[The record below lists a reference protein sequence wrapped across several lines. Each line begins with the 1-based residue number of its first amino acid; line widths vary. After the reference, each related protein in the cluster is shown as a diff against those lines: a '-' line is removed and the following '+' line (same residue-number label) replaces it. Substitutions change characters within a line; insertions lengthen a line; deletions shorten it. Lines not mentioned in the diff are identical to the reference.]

1 MFINAYFRT
10 LFFVP
15 FLWIASA
22 SAQPAATVPEPA
34 TLQMQ
39 LDVVVTPKMGG
50 TPVPELRREDFTVL
64 DNKVVQ
70 PITSFKAVGGN
81 EVPTEVI
88 LVIDAVN
95 TYYSTIEY
103 ERGEITKF
111 LRANGGH
118 LAHPTSLAVVT
129 DTGTQI
135 QEGFSTDGDALGDSL
150 AGYTIGLRDLR
161 RSAGFYGA
169 EERFQLSMNALQMLT
184 TREANRPGRKLIL
197 WISPEWPLLSGPEVE
212 LDTKEEQNLFSRV
225 VALSTSLRQ
234 ARVTLYSIDPLG
246 VDEDLGRAGFYKEF
260 IKGAIKP
267 SQTQIG
273 DLGLQV
279 LAVQSGGLALNS
291 TGVAAL
297 LQESVDDTEAYY
309 ELAFETHP
317 SERSNE
323 YHSIEIKL
331 VRSGFVARSR
341 EGYYSHPTVPGSFA
355 DRLDRLPLIQS
366 SPTPN

>member
-1 MFINAYFRT
+1 MLINTRFGK

-15 FLWIASA
+15 FLWIAAS
-22 SAQPAATVPEPA
+22 SAQQVADVPQPD
-34 TLQMQ
+34 TQQMK
-39 LDVVVTPKMGG
+39 LDVVVTAKNGG
-50 TPVPELRREDFTVL
+50 APVPDLGRGDFTVL

-70 PITSFKAVGGN
+70 PVISFQALGGN

-95 TYYSTIEY
+95 TSYSTIEY
-103 ERGEITKF
+103 ERGEIAKF

-135 QEGFSTDGDALGDSL
+135 QEGFSTDGDALSDSL
-150 AGYTIGLRDLR
+150 AGYTISLRDLR

-184 TREANRPGRKLIL
+184 TREASRPGRKLIL
-197 WISPEWPLLSGPEVE
+197 WISPEWPLLSGPAVD
-212 LDTKEEQNLFSRV
+212 LDAKQGRDVFSTV
-225 VALSTSLRQ
+225 VALSTKLRQ
-234 ARVTLYSIDPLG
+234 ARITLYSIDPLG
-246 VDEDLGRAGFYKEF
+246 VNEDLGRAGFYKEF
-260 IKGAIKP
+260 IKGATKP
-267 SQTQIG
+267 SRTEIG

-297 LQESVDDTEAYY
+297 LQESVDDTKAFY
-309 ELAFETHP
+309 ELTFETHP
-317 SERSNE
+317 SDRSNE

-331 VRSGFVARSR
+331 AKPEFRARTL
-341 EGYYSHPTVPGSFA
+341 EGYYSHPIVPGSFT
-355 DRLDRLPLIQS
+355 DKLDRLRLVQS
-366 SPTPN
+366 GQTAN